1 MAEQTKIQWTD
12 HTWNPWMGCTKV
24 APGCE
29 HCYAEADFDKRRKRV
44 KWGPQGT
51 RVKTSAE
58 YWQKPTKWNK
68 QAAADGARPRV
79 FCASLADVFEDWTG
93 PILDSTGEQ
102 LFWPL
107 NALEN
112 PRFIAESHCGGNE
125 PPVTMADLRRDL
137 FALIDQ
143 TPHLD
148 WILLTKRPEN
158 IRRMWNPIAWHACE
172 IYRANVWLIT
182 SVSDQSTA
190 DKAIPELLKCRDLC
204 PVLGVSAEPL
214 LGPIEFWSDGCWC
227 LPCRHCADGS
237 HDPETN
243 VVECRRCDSTGIG
256 DEPGIDW
263 VIVGG
268 ESGPH
273 ARPCHVDWIRA
284 IRDQCKAA
292 RTPCFVKQL
301 GAFTV
306 YDRAEATYA
315 IRDPKGGDPAEWPA
329 DLRVREFPQ
338 VAAV

>member
-158 IRRMWNPIAWHACE
+158 IRRMWPDRVNKGIMPHVEVRSRHRSNVYLIA
-172 IYRANVWLIT
+172 
-182 SVSDQSTA
+182 SVSDQATA
-190 DKAIPELLKCRDLC
+190 DKAIPALLQFRDLC

-214 LGPIEFWSDGCWC
+214 LGPIIFDSGPAGGPPRYLSREVDHNSDAM
-227 LPCRHCADGS
+227 L
-237 HDPETN
+237 
-243 VVECRRCDSTGIG
+243 
-256 DEPGIDW
+256 DW

-273 ARPCHVDWIRA
+273 ARPCNIDWIRS
-284 IRDQCKAA
+284 IRDQCQAA
-292 RTPCFVKQL
+292 GVPCFVKQL

-306 YDRAEATYA
+306 YDRAEAIYA
-315 IRDPKGGDPAEWPA
+315 IRDPKGGDPDEWPA
-329 DLRVREFPQ
+329 DLRLREFPQ
-338 VAAV
+338 TAAV